1 MTETVIE
8 AIKETGV
15 RRIIQAGVLE
25 VYGEVAEPFS
35 IWNNRMMG
43 SSKIEGIGIEALESS
58 NLDYT

>member
-1 MTETVIE
+1 M
-8 AIKETGV
+8 KETGV

-35 IWNNRMMG
+35 IWNNRMMA